1 VSAAASGYPATRTAR
16 DRFIVAH
23 RGPRRAVDPWAAP
36 RVVVEQEPDGRGG
49 VVDATT
55 VFLAGR
61 ECPWRCVMCD
71 LWRDTTVADT
81 PAGAIP
87 WQIARALDNPGVD
100 PGVVRRLKLYN
111 AGSFFDDRAVPPGDD
126 AAIAEAVGGFARVTV
141 EAHPRLIGDRT
152 WRFRDRLAPPTTLEV
167 AIGLETAHP
176 DALERL
182 NKGCTLDD
190 VARAADALAAH
201 GVGLRIFLLVH
212 PPFVPIADRS
222 AWLARSIDV
231 AMGAGAS
238 LVALIPTRGGN
249 GAMESL
255 AAEGAFAPPSLA
267 DLEDAAALA
276 LARAA
281 GRAAIVADLW
291 DLDAFAPCDVCRDAR
306 RARLHRLNLTQRV
319 PDAIA
324 CDRCR

>member
-1 VSAAASGYPATRTAR
+1 
-16 DRFIVAH
+16 
-23 RGPRRAVDPWAAP
+23 
-36 RVVVEQEPDGRGG
+36 
-49 VVDATT
+49 
-55 VFLAGR
+55 
-61 ECPWRCVMCD
+61 
-71 LWRDTTVADT
+71 
-81 PAGAIP
+81 
-87 WQIARALDNPGVD
+87 
-100 PGVVRRLKLYN
+100 
-111 AGSFFDDRAVPPGDD
+111 VPPGDD
-126 AAIAEAVGGFARVTV
+126 AAIAAAVGGFARVTV

-152 WRFRDRLAPPTTLEV
+152 WRFRDRLAPATALEV

-212 PPFVPIADRS
+212 PPFVPAADRS
-222 AWLARSIDV
+222 EWLGRSIDAAV
-231 AMGAGAS
+231 DAGAS
-238 LVALIPTRGGN
+238 LIALIPTRGGN
-249 GAMESL
+249 GAMEAL
-255 AAEGAFAPPSLA
+255 AAAGAFVAPSLA
-267 DLEDAAALA
+267 DLEDGVALA

-291 DLDAFAPCDVCRDAR
+291 DLEALASCDVCRDAR